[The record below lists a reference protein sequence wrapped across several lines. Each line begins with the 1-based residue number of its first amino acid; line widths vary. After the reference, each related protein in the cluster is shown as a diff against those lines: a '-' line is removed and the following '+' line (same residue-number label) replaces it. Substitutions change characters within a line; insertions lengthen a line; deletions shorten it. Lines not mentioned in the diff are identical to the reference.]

1 MPLQQRFILYMTE
14 ITAKITK
21 EGKHFEIKVD
31 SDKALALK
39 KTGKGNTADI
49 LTITEIFS
57 DIRRGTRVSKDDL
70 KEAFDTDDVYKIA
83 EIIIKNGELLLPME
97 YKTRER
103 EERMKQI
110 VTHIARICIDP
121 RTDLPVTA
129 SRIESAIIEA
139 GIRIDEKQT
148 AEQQTPHII
157 SIINK
162 LLPIR
167 IVTKKVSMKIP
178 SQYSARIYGIIKPFI
193 MKEEYLSDGSLSVV
207 LQMTKATQIDIYDKV
222 NSIAHGAII
231 TKDLE

>member
-1 MPLQQRFILYMTE
+1 MTD

-31 SDKALALK
+31 SDKALALR

-49 LTITEIFS
+49 LVIPEVFS
-57 DIRRGTRVSKDDL
+57 DIRKGTRVSRDDL
-70 KEAFDTDDVYKIA
+70 KGAFKTEDVYKIA
-83 EIIIKNGELLLPME
+83 EIIIKNGELLLPIE

-103 EERMKQI
+103 EERIKQI
-110 VTHIARICIDP
+110 VTHITRICIDP
-121 RTDLPVTA
+121 RTDMPLTPA
-129 SRIESAIIEA
+129 RIESAIIEA
-139 GIRIDEKQT
+139 GVKIDEKQS
-148 AEQQTPHII
+148 AEQQAPHII
-157 SIINK
+157 NMLQK

-193 MKEEYLSDGSLSVV
+193 IREEYLSDGSLSAV
-207 LQMTKATQIDIYDKV
+207 LQMPKATQIDIYDKV
-222 NSIAHGAII
+222 NNIAHGAII